1 MSVTSLV
8 EFLASE
14 IVESPDMLRVNT
26 RRSGSS
32 LYIDI
37 TAAGGD
43 VGRLIGRR
51 GRTAEAIRALAGSRV
66 RDRGCA
72 FRSMSIEL
80 FRYIPGLAWL
90 SHHRMTLW
98 P

>member
-8 EFLASE
+8 EFLARE
-14 IVESPDMLRVNT
+14 IVESPDMLRVDT

-51 GRTAEAIRALAGSRV
+51 GRTAEAIRALARVAGSRQ
-66 RDRGCA
+66 
-72 FRSMSIEL
+72 
-80 FRYIPGLAWL
+80 GLRI
-90 SHHRMTLW
+90 SVDVD
-98 P
+98 